1 MPRVAAGRELAEP
14 RRTLPSAS
22 QRLPYG
28 LRRDS
33 EWSQQREKMGPLSR
47 RCRLFDLDPDLLPLF
62 QYNCKQFASP
72 QECLA
77 SPEFLDH
84 IRKVRGVGAT
94 RRWVRDCQESMG
106 AHGKAALSPRRG
118 GSGAEAA
125 SQELTHRKD
134 WALRSTALGSSPA
147 GTECSLCCLRN
158 PVTSIFKPAFI
169 TSIFKAA
176 ERLLAWPCSL

>member
-1 MPRVAAGRELAEP
+1 AQR
-14 RRTLPSAS
+14 
-22 QRLPYG
+22 RLPYG

-84 IRKVRGVGAT
+84 IRKNTIQVCRPVSSCEIDLVT
-94 RRWVRDCQESMG
+94 
-106 AHGKAALSPRRG
+106 
-118 GSGAEAA
+118 GSN
-125 SQELTHRKD
+125 S
-134 WALRSTALGSSPA
+134 
-147 GTECSLCCLRN
+147 
-158 PVTSIFKPAFI
+158 
-169 TSIFKAA
+169 
-176 ERLLAWPCSL
+176 